1 LNNKLKNPHLNY
13 ELEEELY
20 FTPTRKIFVIANYG
34 FVHGDILVF
43 TLKAMS
49 EVQFY
54 TFENDGFYK
63 IAQIM
68 QASITFEMNISH
80 QP

>member
-1 LNNKLKNPHLNY
+1 MSWKKNY
-13 ELEEELY
+13 ISK
-20 FTPTRKIFVIANYG
+20 KIFVIANYG
-34 FVHGDILVF
+34 FVHGNILVF

-49 EVQFY
+49 EFQFY
-54 TFENDGFYK
+54 MFENNGFYK
-63 IAQIM
+63 TAQKM